1 MTWEH
6 AKADELAR
14 FLEGDLDE
22 ARLVEIAVH
31 LDECPQCMG
40 VLQQQD
46 DLHLVVAASP
56 DPELPAGLVDAVWSA
71 VQADAQ
77 VERPAGPPPA
87 PEPRASAPSAL
98 AVAAVLGASAAGLLV
113 SAGAPAEAA
122 ETMSAATLAVGAL
135 ARALGLD
142 GVAVPLSGLGVAA
155 VTIAST
161 IQLVRARRQGRAA

>member
-6 AKADELAR
+6 VKADELER
-14 FLEGDLDE
+14 FLEGELEE

-40 VLQQQD
+40 ALQQAD
-46 DLHLVVAASP
+46 DLHLVVAANV
-56 DPELPAGLVDAVWSA
+56 DPLPPEGLAASVWAA
-71 VQADAQ
+71 VQADAATH
-77 VERPAGPPPA
+77 RPESPPPA

-142 GVAVPLSGLGVAA
+142 GIAVPLSGLGVAA

-161 IQLVRARRQGRAA
+161 VQLVRARRQERAA